1 MKVFMLRKNCIVT
14 MEWRH
19 HDRSL
24 LREGTSEMKTQK
36 KVLLQCA
43 KHSTGSIVIHT
54 IYVALPNKI
63 DSVIAMES
71 VPGLCNRKKKANL

>member
-1 MKVFMLRKNCIVT
+1 
-14 MEWRH
+14 
-19 HDRSL
+19 
-24 LREGTSEMKTQK
+24 MKTSWQVFVERRDK
-36 KVLLQCA
+36 WNENTEKVLLPCA

-54 IYVALPNKI
+54 IYVALPNMI